1 MNKLSIQLIVLLSL
15 LFFSNQS
22 ISESPIHL
30 YKQYLIGTPRAYLQ
44 KSHPLEDC
52 SAKYEKG
59 TLCMKNHLL
68 AGEKAEIAFRFLND
82 KLVSIVLIMTLTDV
96 SKIKKIF
103 YVLKTQFDLVLI
115 EDGYNKLDIIQINAS
130 TFNKHEFTKIIADF
144 ENEAYQKH
152 NIKYTFISK
161 YEFITQSRKS
171 RNFSDIF
178 KNAPMRMRAAIYSIG
193 RKDEQVI
200 GTISFIVPGVT
211 QSYLDQNPIVEDF

>member
-1 MNKLSIQLIVLLSL
+1 MNKLSIQLVLLSL
-15 LFFSNQS
+15 LLFSNQS
-22 ISESPIHL
+22 ISKSPIHL

-44 KSHPLEDC
+44 KSHPLKDC

-59 TLCMKNHLL
+59 TLCMKNHSL
-68 AGEKAEIAFRFLND
+68 AGEEAEIAFRFLND

-144 ENEAYQKH
+144 ES
-152 NIKYTFISK
+152 IKPT
-161 YEFITQSRKS
+161 KS
-171 RNFSDIF
+171 TILNTLLSVKMNLLSNHVNHVIF
-178 KNAPMRMRAAIYSIG
+178 LIFLKMHPCECAL
-193 RKDEQVI
+193 Q
-200 GTISFIVPGVT
+200 FIV
-211 QSYLDQNPIVEDF
+211 